1 MGLVSGH
8 NVNGINFAYG
18 SRTVQVDG
26 LPRLNFWSPP
36 PSSTDVCPLNDR
48 FRERQPV
55 LRQRGQTE
63 NFEII
68 YRTKSCELGV
78 IDRDYRSLCPAPT
91 RARLRVAQE
100 TAMTPQR

>member
-1 MGLVSGH
+1 LPGSSGL
-8 NVNGINFAYG
+8 GIGG
-18 SRTVQVDG
+18 SDSADRCTLAVVG
-26 LPRLNFWSPP
+26 
-36 PSSTDVCPLNDR
+36 PLNDR

-91 RARLRVAQE
+91 RARLCVAQE